1 AAVMMPWNERLAR
14 ALGGRRRAA
23 SGLTTAF
30 VFLVVLVPLII
41 LGVVIVGE
49 AINAIDFVRT
59 TLQRGGIDELVGT
72 LPKAIE
78 APIRSLIA
86 VLPADIKASPVA
98 AGGQLAAGLA
108 SRALGAV
115 AGLAFSLGILVVA
128 FFPFLLRGRDLIE
141 WLQRVPPMPETG
153 ELLGE
158 AHRVSGFVLR
168 STFITSLLQGIAA
181 TIGYTIA
188 TVPNAAFFG
197 LLTFFS
203 SFIP

>member
-1 AAVMMPWNERLAR
+1 MSARISASRSALITFGILLVASVALLAAIILPLWKPRVLAAVMMPWNERLAR

-128 FFPFLLRGRDLIE
+128 FFAFLLRGR
-141 WLQRVPPMPETG
+141 
-153 ELLGE
+153 
-158 AHRVSGFVLR
+158 A
-168 STFITSLLQGIAA
+168 
-181 TIGYTIA
+181 
-188 TVPNAAFFG
+188 
-197 LLTFFS
+197 
-203 SFIP
+203 